1 MEQVEIL
8 ASPRA
13 VIGKQV
19 KTLRNQGLV
28 PMVVYGKKTKPMNIK
43 AVEFDTKRA
52 LLKASGQLVALKVE
66 GEAAPRMVL
75 AREVQRDFISDRL
88 LHVEFFEVDMAEKVR
103 VEVNLNLIGEAHL
116 VDTGQ
121 ATLLHVLNSVEIECL
136 PGDILQGIDVDLGKL
151 VDMDDHILVGDLV
164 VPDTIK
170 ILTPADELIA
180 RQTPIVEEEEEEEEE
195 VVSVVDAAGQV
206 EVVSRAKEEE
216 EEDFDE

>member
-1 MEQVEIL
+1 MEQIEIL

-19 KTLRNQGLV
+19 KALRNQGLV
-28 PMVVYGKKTKPMNIK
+28 PMVVYGKKTEPMNLK

-52 LLKASGQLVALKVE
+52 LLQASGRLIALKVE
-66 GEAAPRMVL
+66 GEASPRMVL
-75 AREVQRDFISDRL
+75 AREVQRDFISDHL
-88 LHVEFFEVDMAEKVR
+88 LHIEFFEVDMTEKVR
-103 VEVNLNLIGEAHL
+103 VEIDLNLIGEAQL
-116 VDTGQ
+116 VKSGQ

-136 PGDILQGIDVDLGKL
+136 PGDILEAIDVDLSKL
-151 VDMDDHILVGDLV
+151 VTLDDHILVGDLV

-180 RQTPIVEEEEEEEEE
+180 RQTPIVEEEQVEEEA
-195 VVSVVDAAGQV
+195 VGVVDAAGQV

-216 EEDFDE
+216 EDFEE